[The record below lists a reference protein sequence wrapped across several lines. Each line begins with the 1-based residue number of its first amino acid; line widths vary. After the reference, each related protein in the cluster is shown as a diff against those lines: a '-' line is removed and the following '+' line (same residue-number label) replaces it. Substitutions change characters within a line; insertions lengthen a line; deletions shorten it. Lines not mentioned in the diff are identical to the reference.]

1 MKNKRIRY
9 TKVIKN
15 YKKSKR
21 RKSLKNSLNK
31 NIYFLFDYIKK
42 KSKNFSLNLDFF
54 DFLDF
59 SRLSNL
65 LQNKK
70 IIVSLLIIFAISFNF
85 LIFAIKFTIKNKTNS
100 NYYIFNDKKLES
112 SEKTYKKIL
121 SEISPDTNDYT
132 EDILLNM
139 PKITSIPPVENIDG
153 KVSDIFYDYITSD
166 ETLNRDG
173 IIGIK
178 YEEYSIGEGE
188 NLTSISRKIGVSLD
202 TLVSVNK
209 ISNANKLTPGQKIII
224 PNRNGLLY
232 TIKENENIEE
242 VASKYDIQLK
252 RILTF
257 NKIDNV
263 SDIKT
268 GEDIFLP
275 GAKYTLDERIDKF
288 GQMFSLPTVITRI
301 SSVFGYRIHPITKIR
316 TKHTGVDIPGSLNTP
331 IYAARKGKVIFAG
344 YSGGYG
350 NLVIVRHD
358 NGYTTYYGHLNKITT
373 KIGDNVGVGVM
384 IGRMGST
391 GNSTGSHLHFEVRK
405 NGEAL
410 NPADF
415 IPIKKF
421 LVRR

>member
-1 MKNKRIRY
+1 MKNRKIRY
-9 TKVIKN
+9 TKVLKN
-15 YKKSKR
+15 YKRNARK
-21 RKSLKNSLNK
+21 KSLKNSFK
-31 NIYFLFDYIKK
+31 KKIYFIFEYFKN
-42 KSKNFSLNLDFF
+42 KSEKFSLNF

-65 LQNKK
+65 FQNKK
-70 IIVSLLIIFAISFNF
+70 SFRISLLIIFVILFNF
-85 LIFAIKFTIKNKTNS
+85 LIFAIKNKTDFD
-100 NYYIFNDKKLES
+100 YYIFKDRKLES

-121 SEISPDTNDYT
+121 SEISPTTNDNM
-132 EDILLNM
+132 EDVLLNM
-139 PKITSIPPVENIDG
+139 PKITSIPTVENIDG
-153 KVSDIFYDYITSD
+153 KVSDIFYEYITSD

-173 IIGIK
+173 TIGVK
-178 YEEYSIGEGE
+178 YEEYIVGEGE
-188 NLTSISRKIGVSLD
+188 NLTSISKKIGVSLD

-209 ISNANKLTPGQKIII
+209 ISNANKLSPGQKIII

-232 TIKENENIEE
+232 TIKENENIEK
-242 VASKYDIQLK
+242 VANKYDIPLK
-252 RILTF
+252 RIFAF
-257 NKIDNV
+257 NKIENI
-263 SDIKT
+263 SDIKI
-268 GEDIFLP
+268 GEDVFLP

-301 SSVFGYRIHPITKIR
+301 SSAFGYRIHPITKTR

-331 IYAARKGKVIFAG
+331 IYAARNGKVIFAG

-350 NLVIVRHD
+350 NLVIIRHD
-358 NGYTTYYGHLNKITT
+358 KSYTTYYGHLNKITT

-384 IGRMGST
+384 IGRMGNT

-415 IPIKKF
+415 IPIRKF